1 MTYSTVPSA
10 AGKGLHWL
18 LRYARHCKVKLDPHP
33 PEGNALKSCFTQAAW
48 RFLYKIDRLLLHT
61 HSAQSA
67 PRL

>member
-33 PEGNALKSCFTQAAW
+33 PEGNALKSVLHAG
-48 RFLYKIDRLLLHT
+48 RLAL
-61 HSAQSA
+61 SVQN
-67 PRL
+67 

>member
-48 RFLYKIDRLLLHT
+48 RFL
-61 HSAQSA
+61 
-67 PRL
+67 